1 MQKILIVDDDI
12 TLRAALTRYLKD
24 RGFLVHSATS
34 GVEGFESFIQDPPDL
49 IVSDVVMPEM
59 DGFELCARVRESG
72 TGRLIPFIFLSGR
85 CDLEDR
91 IQGHSIGADD
101 YLVKPFHPRELIAK
115 IEAQLARA
123 GRIHSEITRA
133 LKQPSDELASAQPQ
147 VPLPLTPAE
156 EKVFWE
162 VIQGF
167 TNKKIGDR
175 LFLSPR
181 TVQTHLS
188 NILSKLSL
196 ENRSQL
202 IRYAFENGY
211 QPPRSMSAI
220 ENEEATP
227 TAEEATPT
235 AEEAT
240 PTAEE
245 ATPTASAT
253 TATVRTTTVR
263 TTATIATANQY
274 STASRRNGRQIP

>member
-1 MQKILIVDDDI
+1 MQKILIVDDDS
-12 TLRAALTRYLKD
+12 TLRTALTRYLKD
-24 RGFLVHSATS
+24 RGFLVHNASS
-34 GVEGFESFIQDPPDL
+34 GREGFDSFTQDTPDL

-59 DGFELCARVRESG
+59 DGFELCTRVRESG
-72 TGRLIPFIFLSGR
+72 AGRLVPFIFLSGR

-123 GRIHSEITRA
+123 DRVRFEIKRA
-133 LKQPSDELASAQPQ
+133 LQQPTAEQIRVEPKG
-147 VPLPLTPAE
+147 PLPLTPAE

-162 VIQGF
+162 VVQGF

-175 LFLSPR
+175 LFISPR

-196 ENRSQL
+196 ESRSQL

-211 QPPRSMSAI
+211 RPEQSAPQSVSQPAS
-220 ENEEATP
+220 NEKA
-227 TAEEATPT
+227 
-235 AEEAT
+235 
-240 PTAEE
+240 
-245 ATPTASAT
+245 
-253 TATVRTTTVR
+253 
-263 TTATIATANQY
+263 
-274 STASRRNGRQIP
+274 

>member
-1 MQKILIVDDDI
+1 MQKILIVDDDN
-12 TLRAALTRYLKD
+12 TLRAALTRYLQD
-24 RGFLVHSATS
+24 RGFVVHNAVS
-34 GVEGFESFIQDPPDL
+34 GTEGYESFVRHGPDL

-59 DGFELCARVRESG
+59 NGFELCLKVREAER
-72 TGRLIPFIFLSGR
+72 GRLVPFIFLSGR

-123 GRIHSEITRA
+123 SRIRSEIERA
-133 LKQPSDELASAQPQ
+133 LQQSNATASQPPL

-162 VIQGF
+162 VVQGF

-175 LFLSPR
+175 LFISPR

-202 IRYAFENGY
+202 IRYAFENGHK
-211 QPPRSMSAI
+211 PPQKPEKKSETKSKDKPK
-220 ENEEATP
+220 EKSETC
-227 TAEEATPT
+227 
-235 AEEAT
+235 
-240 PTAEE
+240 
-245 ATPTASAT
+245 
-253 TATVRTTTVR
+253 
-263 TTATIATANQY
+263 Q
-274 STASRRNGRQIP
+274 QK

>member
-1 MQKILIVDDDI
+1 MQKILIVDDDS

-24 RGFLVHSATS
+24 RGFSVRNASS
-34 GVEGFESFIQDPPDL
+34 GREGFDSFTQEAPDL

-59 DGFELCARVRESG
+59 DGFELCTRVRESG
-72 TGRLIPFIFLSGR
+72 SGSLVPFIFLSGR

-123 GRIHSEITRA
+123 SRIHSEIKRA
-133 LKQPSDELASAQPQ
+133 LKQPSAGQIPVEPKG
-147 VPLPLTPAE
+147 PLPLTPAE

-162 VIQGF
+162 VVQGF

-175 LFLSPR
+175 LFISPR

-211 QPPRSMSAI
+211 RPEQSEGSSASS
-220 ENEEATP
+220 
-227 TAEEATPT
+227 
-235 AEEAT
+235 
-240 PTAEE
+240 
-245 ATPTASAT
+245 SAGESVSKGK
-253 TATVRTTTVR
+253 A
-263 TTATIATANQY
+263 
-274 STASRRNGRQIP
+274 

>member
-1 MQKILIVDDDI
+1 MQKILIVDDDN

-24 RGFLVHSATS
+24 RGFKVQNAAS
-34 GVEGFESFIQDPPDL
+34 GTEGLDSFEQDPPDL

-59 DGFELCARVRESG
+59 DGFELCVKVRETVPG
-72 TGRLIPFIFLSGR
+72 QLIPFIFLSGR

-91 IQGHSIGADD
+91 IQGHTLGADD

-123 GRIHSEITRA
+123 SRIHSEIERA
-133 LKQPSDELASAQPQ
+133 LQQPSAVTDLDQDIVAPVPPALEHKSQP
-147 VPLPLTPAE
+147 PLPLTPAE

-175 LFLSPR
+175 LFISPR

-211 QPPRSMSAI
+211 RPPQA
-220 ENEEATP
+220 
-227 TAEEATPT
+227 
-235 AEEAT
+235 
-240 PTAEE
+240 
-245 ATPTASAT
+245 ASPQ
-253 TATVRTTTVR
+253 R
-263 TTATIATANQY
+263 
-274 STASRRNGRQIP
+274 ASK

>member
-1 MQKILIVDDDI
+1 MQKILIVDDDN
-12 TLRAALTRYLKD
+12 TLRAALTRYLQD
-24 RGFLVHSATS
+24 RGFVVHNAIS
-34 GVEGFESFIQDPPDL
+34 GTEGYESFIQHAPDL

-59 DGFELCARVRESG
+59 NGFDLCLKVREAER
-72 TGRLIPFIFLSGR
+72 GRLVPFIFLSGR

-123 GRIHSEITRA
+123 SRIHSEIERA
-133 LKQPSDELASAQPQ
+133 LQQSKSTVNQSPQ

-175 LFLSPR
+175 LFISPR

-202 IRYAFENGY
+202 IRYAFENGHK
-211 QPPRSMSAI
+211 PPQKS
-220 ENEEATP
+220 EEKSKAHQQTP
-227 TAEEATPT
+227 D
-235 AEEAT
+235 
-240 PTAEE
+240 
-245 ATPTASAT
+245 
-253 TATVRTTTVR
+253 
-263 TTATIATANQY
+263 
-274 STASRRNGRQIP
+274 

>member
-1 MQKILIVDDDI
+1 MQKILIVDDDS

-24 RGFLVHSATS
+24 RGFLVHNASS
-34 GVEGFESFIQDPPDL
+34 GLEGFDSFTKDTPDL

-59 DGFELCARVRESG
+59 DGFELCTKVRESEPG
-72 TGRLIPFIFLSGR
+72 QLIPFIFLSGR

-123 GRIHSEITRA
+123 SRIYSEINRA
-133 LKQPSDELASAQPQ
+133 LKQPSAEQMPVKPQ
-147 VPLPLTPAE
+147 APLPLTPAE

-162 VIQGF
+162 VTQGF

-175 LFLSPR
+175 LFISPR

-202 IRYAFENGY
+202 IRYAFENGHK
-211 QPPRSMSAI
+211 PPH
-220 ENEEATP
+220 
-227 TAEEATPT
+227 AEPLTKAPNANVAAAKE
-235 AEEAT
+235 
-240 PTAEE
+240 
-245 ATPTASAT
+245 
-253 TATVRTTTVR
+253 
-263 TTATIATANQY
+263 TISHA
-274 STASRRNGRQIP
+274 STAKSTGSSSGQTAQKRNN

>member
-1 MQKILIVDDDI
+1 MIRHLANADSQNVSAKRASRRMQKILIVDDDN

-24 RGFLVHSATS
+24 RGFVVHNAAS
-34 GVEGFESFIQDPPDL
+34 GVEGLASFVKNTPDL
-49 IVSDVVMPEM
+49 IVSDVIMPEM
-59 DGFELCARVRESG
+59 NGFDLCVKVRKTELGQLV
-72 TGRLIPFIFLSGR
+72 PFIFLSGR

-123 GRIHSEITRA
+123 NRIHSEIKRA
-133 LKQPSDELASAQPQ
+133 LQQPSTEEAGPKI
-147 VPLPLTPAE
+147 PLPLTPAE

-162 VIQGF
+162 VVQGF

-175 LFLSPR
+175 LFISPR

-202 IRYAFENGY
+202 IRYAFENGHK
-211 QPPRSMSAI
+211 PPQKAAVQSA
-220 ENEEATP
+220 NTGKAKAQAANAQ
-227 TAEEATPT
+227 TA
-235 AEEAT
+235 
-240 PTAEE
+240 
-245 ATPTASAT
+245 
-253 TATVRTTTVR
+253 RTQR
-263 TTATIATANQY
+263 ATAKQ
-274 STASRRNGRQIP
+274 

>member
-1 MQKILIVDDDI
+1 MQKILIVDDDS

-24 RGFLVHSATS
+24 RGFIVRNAAS
-34 GVEGFESFIQDPPDL
+34 GIEGLESFNQDPPDL

-59 DGFELCARVRESG
+59 NGFELCTKVRD
-72 TGRLIPFIFLSGR
+72 TGPGQLVPFIFLSGR

-123 GRIHSEITRA
+123 LRIHSEIEKA
-133 LKQPSDELASAQPQ
+133 LKRKAPQQLANVDRP
-147 VPLPLTPAE
+147 PLPLTPAE

-175 LFLSPR
+175 LFISPR

-188 NILSKLSL
+188 NILSKLAL

-211 QPPRSMSAI
+211 QPPHSSNQISNGRGTTQKSAGSTAPNTTESAANQASENVNTKAEDQTPSKTTRQRRS
-220 ENEEATP
+220 
-227 TAEEATPT
+227 
-235 AEEAT
+235 
-240 PTAEE
+240 
-245 ATPTASAT
+245 TASAQSK
-253 TATVRTTTVR
+253 RK
-263 TTATIATANQY
+263 
-274 STASRRNGRQIP
+274 RRS

>member
-1 MQKILIVDDDI
+1 MQKILIVDDDN
-12 TLRAALTRYLKD
+12 TLRTALTRHLKD
-24 RGFLVHSATS
+24 RGFVVHNAAS
-34 GVEGFESFIQDPPDL
+34 GIEEFASFIENAPDL

-59 DGFELCARVRESG
+59 NGFELCVKVREAELG
-72 TGRLIPFIFLSGR
+72 QLVPFFFLSGR

-123 GRIHSEITRA
+123 NRIHSEIERA
-133 LKQPSDELASAQPQ
+133 LQQLKPADHPQPQ

-162 VIQGF
+162 VVQGF
-167 TNKKIGDR
+167 TNKKISDR
-175 LFLSPR
+175 LFISPR

-202 IRYAFENGY
+202 IRYAFENGHKPSQKVEKSPKNY
-211 QPPRSMSAI
+211 AQKSSSLSSSQAARAI
-220 ENEEATP
+220 SF
-227 TAEEATPT
+227 AE
-235 AEEAT
+235 
-240 PTAEE
+240 
-245 ATPTASAT
+245 
-253 TATVRTTTVR
+253 
-263 TTATIATANQY
+263 IA
-274 STASRRNGRQIP
+274 

>member
-1 MQKILIVDDDI
+1 MQKILIVDDDN

-24 RGFLVHSATS
+24 RGFTVYNAVS
-34 GVEGFESFIQDPPDL
+34 GIEGFASFVENAPDL

-59 DGFELCARVRESG
+59 NGFELCVKVREAELG
-72 TGRLIPFIFLSGR
+72 KLVPFIFLSGR

-91 IQGHSIGADD
+91 IQGHNIGADD

-123 GRIHSEITRA
+123 NRIHSEIERA
-133 LKQPSDELASAQPQ
+133 LQRPNPTDHQPPQ
-147 VPLPLTPAE
+147 LPLPLTPAE

-162 VIQGF
+162 VVQGF

-175 LFLSPR
+175 LFISPR

-202 IRYAFENGY
+202 IRYAFENGHK
-211 QPPRSMSAI
+211 PPQK
-220 ENEEATP
+220 
-227 TAEEATPT
+227 AEEK
-235 AEEAT
+235 
-240 PTAEE
+240 
-245 ATPTASAT
+245 
-253 TATVRTTTVR
+253 
-263 TTATIATANQY
+263 
-274 STASRRNGRQIP
+274 

>member
-1 MQKILIVDDDI
+1 MQKILIVDDDA

-24 RGFLVHSATS
+24 RGFVVRNAAS
-34 GVEGFESFIQDPPDL
+34 GREGLDSFTEDTPDL

-59 DGFELCARVRESG
+59 DGFELCTRVRESG
-72 TGRLIPFIFLSGR
+72 SGQLVPFIFLSGR

-123 GRIHSEITRA
+123 QRIHSEIQRVSQQLGKDSPPPTKA
-133 LKQPSDELASAQPQ
+133 
-147 VPLPLTPAE
+147 PLPLTPAE

-175 LFLSPR
+175 LFISPR

-202 IRYAFENGY
+202 IRYAFENGHKPPP
-211 QPPRSMSAI
+211 QISQEPLAQPSRDDSSTDEPPRSAAK
-220 ENEEATP
+220 NT
-227 TAEEATPT
+227 
-235 AEEAT
+235 
-240 PTAEE
+240 
-245 ATPTASAT
+245 
-253 TATVRTTTVR
+253 
-263 TTATIATANQY
+263 QC
-274 STASRRNGRQIP
+274 Q

>member
-1 MQKILIVDDDI
+1 MQTILIVDDDN

-24 RGFLVHSATS
+24 RGFLVHNAAS
-34 GVEGFESFIQDPPDL
+34 GLEGLERFNKDKPDL

-59 DGFELCARVRESG
+59 DGFELCAKVRESDFG
-72 TGRLIPFIFLSGR
+72 QLVPFIFLSGR

-123 GRIHSEITRA
+123 SRIHSQIERLIAQTA
-133 LKQPSDELASAQPQ
+133 PVGGEVPASEPAE
-147 VPLPLTPAE
+147 PLPLTPAE

-162 VIQGF
+162 VVQGF

-175 LFLSPR
+175 LFISPR

-188 NILSKLSL
+188 NILSKLAL

-202 IRYAFENGY
+202 IRFAFENGY
-211 QPPRSMSAI
+211 KPSLADSHDSAENSPENRP
-220 ENEEATP
+220 ENETD
-227 TAEEATPT
+227 
-235 AEEAT
+235 
-240 PTAEE
+240 
-245 ATPTASAT
+245 
-253 TATVRTTTVR
+253 
-263 TTATIATANQY
+263 
-274 STASRRNGRQIP
+274 STENRELEQG

>member
-1 MQKILIVDDDI
+1 MNSYELSRWALWINHGGANARSASLLACRASRRMQKILIVDDDN

-24 RGFLVHSATS
+24 RGFEVHNAAS
-34 GVEGFESFIQDPPDL
+34 GIEGFESFAEHSPDL

-59 DGFELCARVRESG
+59 NGFDLCVKVRE
-72 TGRLIPFIFLSGR
+72 TEVGRLVPFIFLSGR

-115 IEAQLARA
+115 IESQLARA
-123 GRIHSEITRA
+123 NRIHSEIERA
-133 LKQPSDELASAQPQ
+133 LAQTNPKAETTPQ

-162 VIQGF
+162 VVQGF

-175 LFLSPR
+175 LFISPR

-202 IRYAFENGY
+202 IRYAFENGH
-211 QPPRSMSAI
+211 QPPQK
-220 ENEEATP
+220 
-227 TAEEATPT
+227 
-235 AEEAT
+235 
-240 PTAEE
+240 
-245 ATPTASAT
+245 
-253 TATVRTTTVR
+253 TATK
-263 TTATIATANQY
+263 TAHRADKKTETETDSQAAAAEKKTAKK
-274 STASRRNGRQIP
+274 